1 MKVKRLFKAGN
12 RRARILVGLL
22 LVGLF
27 SIQVTRTEAFRE
39 LGSVSA
45 VGGEIVATATPSTA
59 SKLEEMA
66 KTDHIALLDYC
77 LENCRAN
84 YRSYTAT
91 LVKQERLKGSLTRVQ
106 TIDVKYMRS
115 PFSVAMKWV
124 KNSARADRI
133 IYVDGKYDNKMVVRP
148 ASGFLRALAPSVLRD
163 PCGKDARAS
172 SLRSV
177 KDFGFEKSL
186 EALLELYRKAKKEG
200 HLKEAFG
207 GCAEVAGRKAIVLL
221 RYLPPE
227 NDYPAHKAV
236 IYLDI
241 ETMVPIC
248 VEGYGWEDPP
258 ELICRYLYK
267 DIRFNVHMT
276 DRDFLP
282 ENNDI
287 KFKR

>member
-1 MKVKRLFKAGN
+1 MKLKRLFKAGN

-39 LGSVSA
+39 LDSVSA

-59 SKLEEMA
+59 SKLEELA
-66 KTDHIALLDYC
+66 KTDHVALLEHC
-77 LENCRAN
+77 LENSRAN
-84 YRSYTAT
+84 FRSYTVT
-91 LVKQERLKGSLTRVQ
+91 FIKQERIKGSLTREQ
-106 TIDVKYMRS
+106 TIDVKFMRS
-115 PFSVAMKWV
+115 PFSVAMKWT
-124 KNSARADRI
+124 KNAARADRI

-148 ASGFLRALAPSVLRD
+148 ASGFVRALAPSVLRD
-163 PCGKDARAS
+163 PRGKDAKAA
-172 SLRSV
+172 SLRPV
-177 KDFGFEKSL
+177 NDFGFENSL
-186 EALLELYRKAKKEG
+186 EALLELYRKAKQEG

-221 RYLPPE
+221 RYLPPK
-227 NDYPAHKAV
+227 NDYLVHKAV
-236 IYLDI
+236 IYIDI

-276 DRDFLP
+276 DQDFLP